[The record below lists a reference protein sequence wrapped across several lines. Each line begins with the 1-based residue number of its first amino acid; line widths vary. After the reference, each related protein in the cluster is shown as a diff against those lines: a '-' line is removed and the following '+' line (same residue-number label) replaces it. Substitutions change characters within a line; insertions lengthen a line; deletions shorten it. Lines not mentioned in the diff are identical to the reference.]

1 MIHYEWSYGHEWV
14 PCLPKNNAE
23 FTKRRTKPTLDPL
36 YLTNEFGE
44 LWGSFENDTMTFRAH
59 GDDTE
64 LRVVLRRAPNH
75 GEKEIMTVVTPE
87 DTVLLDYETSCTLFD
102 GISPKQ
108 ERTIVEYST
117 EKFKAENG
125 HLYQWINGKY
135 CERRYKKTDFSKGQ
149 LEDMTKTR
157 FEWHFKKPFR
167 DERTRL
173 AINNLSKKLCEADK
187 VYLRR
192 QYKCF
197 NPRDT
202 DTEYGPFQFT
212 DFLTANNRPDLAFQ
226 LCDAMAQVRT
236 SDWKPFD
243 AVTNSR
249 IERARENKRPV
260 AMFNAQGETYM
271 IVFDTG
277 NGESGRS
284 AVVIRPSRYQRILES
299 IEEQFDRSTNAEFQ
313 RHQVRLEEALLEAN
327 INPCVF
333 TFALVHGNEHGLDLI
348 ADRDIRERIMHIMSD
363 MDSSRG
369 DLSTRIQQFMPALL
383 DKFKECDIQMSTQER
398 LDPKPICP
406 LVYATITSGLSV
418 PASQRN
424 QCANL
429 KDLVKF
435 TQTHQSWI
443 LPEGQ
448 HTCDICGSE
457 NMTTLNHCGNANA
470 CLKCWTDSLVQTNM
484 ACPFCRDVISEG
496 QLKKS
501 LGPTLTA
508 TSTKTPQQIKKKHG
522 RKRKRVA
529 FDTPQQILDEIHVD
543 QRYCGI
549 TMDSKE
555 PMRKWFTI
563 LLRRKMISISQMPKN
578 EQGKKQFLEAMK
590 VFKLLA

>member
-1 MIHYEWSYGHEWV
+1 MIQYQWSFGPEWV
-14 PCLPKNNAE
+14 TCLPKNNAE
-23 FTKRRTKPTLDPL
+23 FTKRRSNPSLDLL
-36 YLTNEFGE
+36 YLTNDFGE
-44 LWGSFENDTMTFRAH
+44 LWGSFENETMNFRAH
-59 GDDTE
+59 GADTE
-64 LRVVLRRAPNH
+64 VRVVLRRAPVES
-75 GEKEIMTVVTPE
+75 EKEIMAVLTQD
-87 DTVLLDYETSCTLFD
+87 DTILLDYETSCTLFD

-108 ERTIVEYST
+108 EKTIVEYST

-125 HLYQWINGKY
+125 HLYQWMNGAY
-135 CERRYKKTDFSKGQ
+135 RYRRYKKTDFSRGQ

-157 FEWHFKKPFR
+157 FEWQFKTPFR

-173 AINNLSKKLCEADK
+173 AINNLSRKLNSTDK

-192 QYKCF
+192 QYKFF
-197 NPRDT
+197 NPSDT

-212 DFLTANNRPDLAFQ
+212 DFLSADNRADLAFQ

-249 IERARENKRPV
+249 IERARANKRPV

-299 IEEQFDRSTNAEFQ
+299 IEEQFNRSTTSEFE

-333 TFALVHGNEHGLDLI
+333 TFALVHGHEHGLDLI
-348 ADRDIRERIMHIMSD
+348 ADRDIRERITEIMSD

-406 LVYATITSGLSV
+406 LVYATTTSGLSV

-429 KDLVKF
+429 KDLVKY

-448 HTCDICGSE
+448 HTCDICGSA

-484 ACPFCRDVISEG
+484 TCPFCRDVISEG

-501 LGPTLTA
+501 CTPTLTA
-508 TSTKTPQQIKKKHG
+508 TSTKAMAKRG

-529 FDTPQQILDEIHVD
+529 FNTPQQILDEIHID
-543 QRYCGI
+543 KRYCGI

-578 EQGKKQFLEAMK
+578 EQGRKQFLEAMK
-590 VFKLLA
+590 AFKLLA